1 MAVKKKKIKVKR
13 KIVKSESANAPFKS
27 LIRVLKATKMID
39 CWSITN
45 SVITKYLQI
54 LTINVTFNCL

>member
-13 KIVKSESANAPFKS
+13 KIVTSESANAPFKS

-39 CWSITN
+39 CWSIPIFGYYKISSNTYDKRN
-45 SVITKYLQI
+45 
-54 LTINVTFNCL
+54 F